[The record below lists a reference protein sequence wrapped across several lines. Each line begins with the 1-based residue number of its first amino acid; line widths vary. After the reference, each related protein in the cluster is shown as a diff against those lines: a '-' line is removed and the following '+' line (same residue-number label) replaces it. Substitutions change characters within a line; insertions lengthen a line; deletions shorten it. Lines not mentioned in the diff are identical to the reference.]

1 MHAWLDQPSFF
12 DVVTCLKDAISL
24 NKGGLIKLI
33 LSLLE
38 VAISLKLMMGTV
50 LILMDH
56 ETYDPILPT

>member
-1 MHAWLDQPSFF
+1 M
-12 DVVTCLKDAISL
+12 TCLKDAISL

-38 VAISLKLMMGTV
+38 VAILLKLMMGTV

-56 ETYDPILPT
+56 GMYDPILPT